1 MDPISTQLL
10 AASQKEQEYNGCL
23 AVNHN
28 TSPYI
33 TVYPFTAATGFGTKY
48 SNPSTLPASATQQP
62 NSVTFTN
69 DGGVLAWPTNTS
81 TGTTGSLFLYNWS
94 QATGFGSRITDDTGL
109 AVPLLGSVTVKPSEY
124 GAGYHYVLFSGSN
137 GDIYRFHVASGG
149 GLNQGNTKST
159 GFGGYTG
166 QLKFNNAG
174 TYVLGSV
181 GNPRVYPWTDGWP
194 ASSVN
199 LGTAIEL
206 SGTGISWR
214 LGDWHPSDTVV
225 VVGNSSTT
233 TNLRAY
239 NFGGGWRSLLSSA
252 TSPLTNMNSVCF
264 SPSGKAVFTVG
275 ADSPYLKAY
284 AFDQTTGFGSAFS
297 NPATVPTGAC
307 YTVVAAK
314 TNDLVAVC
322 SSASPYIFVYP
333 WDDSTGF
340 GTKYSDPSSLPG
352 GTSRAIAFM

>member
-10 AASQKEQEYNGCL
+10 AASQKEQEYDGCL
-23 AVNHN
+23 AVNHSG
-28 TSPYI
+28 SPYL
-33 TVYPFTAATGFGTKY
+33 TVYPFTATTGFGTKY
-48 SNPSTLPASATQQP
+48 SNPSTLPTSATNQP

-69 DGGVLAWPTNTS
+69 DGSVIAWPTNTGGS
-81 TGTTGSLFLYNWS
+81 TSMLFVYSWS
-94 QATGFGSRITDDTGL
+94 KSTGFGSRVADVTGRTY
-109 AVPLLGSVTVKPSEY
+109 PILGSVTTKPSEY
-124 GAGYHYVLFSGSN
+124 GNGYHYILFSSAGN
-137 GDIYRFHVASGG
+137 IYRFHVASYAAID
-149 GLNQGNTKST
+149 QVNTKST
-159 GFGGYTG
+159 GYGGQIP

-174 TYVLGSV
+174 TYVLACTFGP
-181 GNPRVYPWTDGWP
+181 PRVYPWTDGWP
-194 ASSVN
+194 ASTVN
-199 LGTAIEL
+199 LGTAIDL
-206 SGTGISWR
+206 SGTGITWS

-225 VVGNSSTT
+225 VVGTSSTPA
-233 TNLRAY
+233 NLNAY
-239 NFGGGWRSLLSSA
+239 TFGGGWGSLLSSA

-275 ADSPYLKAY
+275 DDSPYLKAY

>member
-10 AASQKEQEYNGCL
+10 AASQKEQDYDGCL
-23 AVNHN
+23 AVNHEV
-28 TSPYI
+28 SPYI

-48 SNPSTLPASATQQP
+48 SNPGTLPTSPTYRP

-69 DGGVLAWPTNTS
+69 DSRVLAWPTNTS
-81 TGTTGSLFLYNWS
+81 GGTTNSLFFYNWS
-94 QATGFGSRITDDTGL
+94 KVTGFGSRISNSSSIDPSGL
-109 AVPLLGSVTVKPSEY
+109 FGSVTTKPSEY
-124 GAGYHYVLFSGSN
+124 SGYHYMLFSGSD
-137 GDIYRFHVASGG
+137 GSIYRFHVPGG
-149 GLNQGNTKST
+149 GIINQANSKST
-159 GFGGYTG
+159 GYGGYTE

-194 ASSVN
+194 GSTVN
-199 LGTAIEL
+199 LGTPIEL
-206 SGTGISWR
+206 SGTGIIWSR
-214 LGDWHPSDTVV
+214 GDWHPSDTVV
-225 VVGNSSTT
+225 VVGSKTT
-233 TNLRAY
+233 PGNLRAY
-239 NFGGGWRSLLSSA
+239 NFGGGWGSLLSSA
-252 TSPLTNMNSVCF
+252 ASPLTNMNSVCF

-275 ADSPYLKAY
+275 DDSPYLKAY
-284 AFDQTTGFGSAFS
+284 AFDQLTGFGSAFS

-340 GTKYSDPSSLPG
+340 GTKYADPSSLPG
-352 GTSRAIAFM
+352 GSSRAIAFM